1 MNRRIRLG
9 LLALTFASSGALA
22 VTSGPTSNPSRAYPP
37 SCLSA
42 PLQEGPSGPQWS
54 ANLTVPAFEQRTGL
68 VTDTEAVLVTLW
80 RVPCA
85 DGKSALLG
93 SFKRSPA
100 NAGRTDVQPL
110 FPAFF
115 ANEGAATNENVRVAA
130 EPNTYVSQIAYGT
143 PSAADVVFVLENL
156 APGSGEP
163 LINYNTALSIL
174 AVPVEGSSTLFTI
187 PAYDRTKYAAAS
199 QPLPLTGYLSGNYFD
214 PAHGGEGVEI
224 LIGSDTGTSRL
235 VTAAWYT
242 YDATGTPFWLFGQG
256 GFDAGDRTATLT
268 VVYATGGGFAG
279 NFGQSATNHPWGTV
293 SIVFTNC
300 STLRFQYQAN
310 AGLPPGVPQ
319 GSGTKTWTKLFGQNG
334 LTCD

>member
-1 MNRRIRLG
+1 MNRLVGLG
-9 LLALTFASSGALA
+9 LLALTFASTGGLA
-22 VTSGPTSNPSRAYPP
+22 VTSGPTSNSSRAYPP

-42 PLQEGPSGPQWS
+42 PLQESPVGPQWS
-54 ANLTVPAFEQRTGL
+54 ANITVPAYEQHTGL
-68 VTDTEAVLVTLW
+68 VTDTEVVSVQLW

-93 SFKRSPA
+93 VFARSPA

-110 FPAFF
+110 FPAFY
-115 ANEGAATNENVRVAA
+115 ASEGAATNENVRVAA
-130 EPNTYVSQIAYGT
+130 EPNTFVSQITYGT
-143 PSAADVVFVLENL
+143 PYIADVEFVFENL
-156 APGSGEP
+156 PPGSGEP
-163 LINYNTALSIL
+163 PINYNNALSIL
-174 AVPVEGSSTLFTI
+174 VVPVEGSSTLFTI
-187 PAYDRTKYAAAS
+187 PAYDRSKYAAAS

-224 LIGSDTGTSRL
+224 LVGSDTGSSRL

-242 YDATGTPFWLFGQG
+242 FDNTGTPFWLFGQG

-279 NFGQSATNHPWGTV
+279 NFGPSAASHPWGTMT
-293 SIVFTNC
+293 IVFTNC
-300 STLRFQYQAN
+300 GTLRFQYQAN
-310 AGLPPGVPQ
+310 AGLPSDVPQ